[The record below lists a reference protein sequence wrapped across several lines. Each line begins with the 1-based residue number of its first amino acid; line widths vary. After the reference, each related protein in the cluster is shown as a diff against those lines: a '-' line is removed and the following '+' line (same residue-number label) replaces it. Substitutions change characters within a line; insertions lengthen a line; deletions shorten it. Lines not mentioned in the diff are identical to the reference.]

1 MSEQPHYLADDAR
14 QEFEID
20 QYLLRAIDFEAS
32 DLHLQTNDYPWLSI
46 NGDTVKMDG
55 MSTPLGEDQ
64 IISMMRAIAPTR
76 WIEFTNKKRLDF
88 AHKVNGIRFR
98 CHYAM
103 SKGAPFAVFRRIN
116 DTIPS
121 FQTLGLPA
129 NVLDLTQL
137 PSGIVL
143 FVGVTGSGKS
153 TSLASLE
160 DDILKNQSIRMI
172 TIESPIEY
180 ELTSQKSLVTQ
191 REVGRDVDSFGLGI
205 EDAMREAPDVI
216 QIGEMRD
223 PETMQAAIR
232 AATSGHLVFSTMHCE
247 SAADAP
253 TRILDAMPGDK
264 INDVRAQL
272 SRSLKAVV
280 YQRLLP
286 RKGGGK
292 RVLAYEVMIVNT
304 PIANM
309 IRNNDLENIQNQL
322 TMNGTGCVS
331 FEQSLAS
338 LVREGKITEE
348 VARRFALRD
357 VAALERYMNLF

>member
-1 MSEQPHYLADDAR
+1 MSEQSHYLADDAR
-14 QEFEID
+14 EEYEID
-20 QYLLRAIDFEAS
+20 QYMMRAIDHEAS
-32 DLHLQTNDYPWLSI
+32 DLHLQSGEYPWLSI
-46 NGDTVKMDG
+46 HGDTVKMDG
-55 MSTPLGEDQ
+55 MSTPLSETQLID
-64 IISMMRAIAPTR
+64 MLRAIAPKR
-76 WIEFTNKKRLDF
+76 WVEFTNKKRLDF

-103 SKGAPFAVFRRIN
+103 SQGAPFAVFRRIN
-116 DTIPS
+116 DTIPA
-121 FQTLGLPA
+121 FQALGLPG
-129 NVLDLTQL
+129 NVLSLTQL
-137 PSGIVL
+137 PAGIVL

-160 DDILKNQSIRMI
+160 DDILKNQAIRMI
-172 TIESPIEY
+172 TVESPIEY
-180 ELTSQKSLVTQ
+180 VLTSQKSLVTQ

-247 SAADAP
+247 SAPDAP

-264 INDVRAQL
+264 LNDVRAQL

-286 RKGGGK
+286 RKGGGG
-292 RVLAYEVMIVNT
+292 RVLAYEVMIVNA

-322 TMNGTGCVS
+322 TMTGTGCIS
-331 FEQSLAS
+331 FEQSLAK
-338 LVREGKITEE
+338 LVKDNKITEE
-348 VARRFALRD
+348 TARRYSLRGE
-357 VAALERYMNLF
+357 ATLERYLNMW

>member
-1 MSEQPHYLADDAR
+1 MSEQHHLADDAR
-14 QEFEID
+14 NEYEID
-20 QYLLRAIDFEAS
+20 QYMLRAIDHGAS
-32 DLHLQTNDYPWLSI
+32 DLHLQTGEYPWLSI
-46 NGDTVKMDG
+46 HGDTVMMDG
-55 MSTPLGEDQ
+55 MSTPLTESQ
-64 IISMMRAIAPTR
+64 VISMLRAIVPTR
-76 WIEFTNKKRLDF
+76 WTEFTNKKRLDF
-88 AHKVNGIRFR
+88 AHTVNGIRFR

-103 SKGAPFAVFRRIN
+103 SQGAPFAVFRRIN
-116 DTIPS
+116 DSIPS
-121 FQTLGLPA
+121 FKSLGLPD
-129 NVLDLTQL
+129 NVLSLTQL

-172 TIESPIEY
+172 TVESPIEY
-180 ELTSQKSLVTQ
+180 QLKSQKSLVTQ

-247 SAADAP
+247 SAPDAP
-253 TRILDAMPGDK
+253 TRILDSMPGDK
-264 INDVRAQL
+264 LNDVRAQL

-286 RKGGGK
+286 RKGGGG

-309 IRNNDLENIQNQL
+309 IRNNDLENVQNQL
-322 TMNGTGCVS
+322 TMAGTGCVS
-331 FEQSLAS
+331 FEQSLAK
-338 LVREGKITEE
+338 LVQENLITRETAE
-348 VARRFALRD
+348 RFALRGPET
-357 VAALERYMNLF
+357 LGRYLTRY